1 MSTPSGRLMAMGT
14 LFICAPVY
22 EAFDPSRQLRQ
33 WEIHLRENNGPSK
46 QKVIALWSGP
56 AAESFMRMH
65 RAACK
70 PGQPLQL
77 TFERIFPLHNELHG
91 IVATASLAPGRWE
104 GRGTST
110 NHNSE
115 ESHAS

>member
-1 MSTPSGRLMAMGT
+1 MTTPAGRLIAMGT

-22 EAFDPSRQLRQ
+22 DAFDPRRQMRQ

-56 AAESFMRMH
+56 AAESFFRQH

-91 IVATASLAPGRWE
+91 IVSTCSLAPGRWE
-104 GRGTST
+104 GRTT
-110 NHNSE
+110 QQAE
-115 ESHAS
+115 TESH